1 MKRLLAASLL
11 PLLAAGA
18 QATEDNVDF
27 AASKGSAAEAQL
39 HERLKS
45 AVRTIPGTD
54 TQYLI
59 GGYVQLDGLATRK
72 KQDGDEQDTFIVS
85 TIPFGPADA
94 DYRLSVRQSQIDWL
108 SRTPT
113 PLGHIWSRL
122 EANLFP
128 LDGKTAPTL
137 NQLFVRFDDWV
148 IVGKTYSTF
157 MDDSILPTTLDY
169 NGPSG
174 VTFVRQWLARGSIPF
189 GSGWALEAS
198 VEESQADFDAGSAL
212 LSVHADARRPDL
224 AARVRYEG
232 DFGHLQ
238 LAGLSR
244 SIAVTAES
252 PLATRNRNVNGT
264 GVSLSGSLNTF
275 GDDTLLW
282 QAVTGKGVGRYFND
296 PLSATGVALGSD
308 QRLELVP
315 PAGRQVSRAE
325 MARRPRGTAVSRHGQ
340 ACGLGLQPRLRVLLL
355 LEQADASRR
364 RPHGRRR
371 ARALR
376 AELHR
381 KRGGRRSGV
390 LLAGWRAHAARA
402 RLIPQGRRDAPKARQ
417 GRAARAAIRGSISQG
432 RIARDNGAARV
443 VAPQTGS
450 ILRGWQ
456 SPRFLTAKATVNV
469 KSYQDIMAP

>member
-1 MKRLLAASLL
+1 
-11 PLLAAGA
+11 
-18 QATEDNVDF
+18 DF

-39 HERLKS
+39 RERLKS
-45 AVRTIPGTD
+45 AIRTIPATD

-59 GGYVQLDGLATRK
+59 GGYVQLDGLVTRK
-72 KQDGDEQDTFIVS
+72 KQDGDEQDTFIAS

-94 DYRLSVRQSQIDWL
+94 DYRLSVRQSQINWL

-113 PLGHIWSRL
+113 SLGPVWTRL

-137 NQLFVRFDDWV
+137 NQLFVRLDDWV

-157 MDDSILPTTLDY
+157 MDDGILPTTLDY

-198 VEESQADFDAGSAL
+198 VEESQADLDAGGASI
-212 LSVHADARRPDL
+212 SVHADARRPDL

-244 SIAVTAES
+244 SIKVTAES
-252 PLATRNRNVNGT
+252 PLGTRNWNVNGT

-308 QRLELVP
+308 WRFELVRSSGATLYYQHKWAPDWMTVAGVSTLWVSDEGLRP
-315 PAGRQVSRAE
+315 P
-325 MARRPRGTAVSRHGQ
+325 
-340 ACGLGLQPRLRVLLL
+340 
-355 LEQADASRR
+355 D
-364 RPHGRRR
+364 
-371 ARALR
+371 ALR
-376 AELHR
+376 RVVYASANLLHR
-381 KRGGRRSGV
+381 LTPTLIVGGEALWGEATQVGGASATNVRVQISLRY
-390 LLAGWRAHAARA
+390 
-402 RLIPQGRRDAPKARQ
+402 LI
-417 GRAARAAIRGSISQG
+417 
-432 RIARDNGAARV
+432 
-443 VAPQTGS
+443 
-450 ILRGWQ
+450 
-456 SPRFLTAKATVNV
+456 F
-469 KSYQDIMAP
+469 